1 MTKDN
6 IKNLF
11 KDPKK
16 RNITVLVAAAVVLL
30 VIIAIIAVR
39 CGRTDAKDIVGTYEI
54 VSVEG
59 EDNSLSADDIEQMKD
74 MDLTMTLDVRDDAT
88 AVMDVFGEKTE
99 ITYDLGD
106 KTMEIDGQKVPF
118 TYEDKQLEIKQ
129 NGSVMI
135 FKKTGDKD

>member
-16 RNITVLVAAAVVLL
+16 RNIIVLVAAAVVLL
-30 VIIAIIAVR
+30 AIIAIVAVR
-39 CGRTDAKDIVGTYEI
+39 CGRDDAKDIVGVYEI

-59 EDNSLSADDIEQMKD
+59 DGNTLSAEDIEQMKD
-74 MDLTMTLDVRDDAT
+74 MDLTMTLDVREDAT
-88 AVMDVFGEKTE
+88 GVLDVFGEKTE

-118 TYEDKQLEIKQ
+118 TYKDKQLEIKQ
-129 NGSVMI
+129 DGSVMI
-135 FKKTGDKD
+135 FKKTKGES